1 MQEQYQEAGWKIVE
15 DLNEKFIDLCVDD
28 NSQEQYMK
36 GPQQVQQ
43 FRQALERL
51 NFKFDTKLLDL
62 PEAMTNDTEIIEGDM
77 QESLC
82 AADAEMGQ
90 DLDALFSLL
99 NGETKEQF
107 TKEKFIVEHQWND
120 QTASFE

>member
-1 MQEQYQEAGWKIVE
+1 
-15 DLNEKFIDLCVDD
+15 
-28 NSQEQYMK
+28 MK

-90 DLDALFSLL
+90 DLDAIFSLL
-99 NGETKEQF
+99 NGETK
-107 TKEKFIVEHQWND
+107 V
-120 QTASFE
+120 